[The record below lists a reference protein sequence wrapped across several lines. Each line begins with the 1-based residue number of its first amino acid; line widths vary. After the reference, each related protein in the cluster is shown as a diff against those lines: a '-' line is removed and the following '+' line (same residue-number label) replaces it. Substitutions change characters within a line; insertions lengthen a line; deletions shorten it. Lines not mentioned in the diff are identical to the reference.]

1 MNNTGMDIDEC
12 AERWPESRLG
22 RYMQELN
29 RSETSE
35 MLVFDEDSLGISDGG
50 KRRGDI
56 KELKCRQCETR
67 NPLIWQRQLRSA
79 DEPMTVFF
87 LCRNSTCGFRW
98 REG

>member
-1 MNNTGMDIDEC
+1 MDIDEC

-22 RYMQELN
+22 KYMQELR

-35 MLVFDEDSLGISDGG
+35 MLVLDEDSLGISNDG
-50 KRRGDI
+50 KRQGLECR
-56 KELKCRQCETR
+56 KCKTR